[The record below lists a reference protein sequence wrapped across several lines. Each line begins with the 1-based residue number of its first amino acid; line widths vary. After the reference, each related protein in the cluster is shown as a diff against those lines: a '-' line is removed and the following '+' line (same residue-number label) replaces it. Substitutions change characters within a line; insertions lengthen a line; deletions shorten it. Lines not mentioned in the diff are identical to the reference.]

1 MRVLDIDLKT
11 LLEMLK
17 DCNLERV
24 GLKGG
29 SKGE

>member
-1 MRVLDIDLKT
+1 MLDTDRKT

-17 DCNLERV
+17 DYDLESV